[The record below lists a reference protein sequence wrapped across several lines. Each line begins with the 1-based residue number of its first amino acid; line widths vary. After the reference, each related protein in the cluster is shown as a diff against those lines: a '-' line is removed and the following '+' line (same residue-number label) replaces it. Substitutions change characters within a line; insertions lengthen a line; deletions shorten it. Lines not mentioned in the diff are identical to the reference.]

1 MVGVG
6 SGFVHLA
13 FAEALFYRCRPEDR
27 GSAHGVRAP
36 HETGSHVFRLTQRSA
51 SAAVVA
57 TGLVLAL
64 AACGGQQTGTTSE
77 TGETS
82 GEAGASGEVVID
94 GSSTVEPL
102 SSAAATLYR
111 EVEPDVNVTVA
122 TSGTGGGFERFCAGE
137 TDISDASRPISDE
150 EIAACEEAGIEYTEI
165 VIANDGLSVVVNP
178 ENDWVDCLTVE
189 QLATIWGPDAEGTVM
204 SWSDVDPSFPDEPLE
219 LYGAGTDSGTFDYF
233 TDAINGEEG
242 AIRTDYTP
250 SEDDNLTVQGVSGA
264 AGAIG
269 FFGLSYAE
277 QNADSVKLLAVDGG
291 AGCVTPSKETVQDGT
306 YTPLG
311 RPLFI
316 YVNNAKYAENPALQ
330 GFVNF
335 YLENEQQVAEEAL
348 FIDLTDEQAET
359 AKSELATL
367 VEG

>member
-1 MVGVG
+1 
-6 SGFVHLA
+6 
-13 FAEALFYRCRPEDR
+13 
-27 GSAHGVRAP
+27 
-36 HETGSHVFRLTQRSA
+36 VFRLTQRSA

-57 TGLVLAL
+57 TGLVLTL
-64 AACGGQQTGTTSE
+64 AACGGQDNTTAGGAGGSGDGT
-77 TGETS
+77 
-82 GEAGASGEVVID
+82 AGEVIID

-111 EVEPDVNVTVA
+111 DVEPGVNVTVA

-137 TDISDASRPISDE
+137 TDISDASRPIAED

-178 ENDWVDCLTVE
+178 ENTWLDCVTTE
-189 QLATIWGPDAEGTVM
+189 QLATIWGPESEETVT
-204 SWSDVDPSFPDEPLE
+204 SWSDVDPSFPDEPIE

-264 AGAIG
+264 VGAMG

-277 QNADSVKLLAVDGG
+277 QNADAVKLLAVDNG
-291 AGCVTPSKETVQDGT
+291 AGCVTPSKETVQDGS
-306 YTPLG
+306 YSPLG

-316 YVNNAKYAENPALQ
+316 YVNNANYAENPALQ

-335 YLENEQQVAEEAL
+335 YLENEEQIAEDAL

-367 VEG
+367 VGG